1 MSIHVKMQ
9 IDYKFNERIAMLSGV
24 QMQSQAPTFVS
35 YIRVST
41 GKQHQSG
48 LGEEAQRIAV
58 ANYIASKKCVFRTNV
73 TGDFGIVTEDFGPS

>member
-41 GKQHQSG
+41 GKQHQSV
-48 LGEEAQRIAV
+48 RISA
-58 ANYIASKKCVFRTNV
+58 NV
-73 TGDFGIVTEDFGPS
+73 TDHFGAS